1 MKKTIRTKVFAS
13 LIAAVCP
20 VSAITTVSMI
30 SASAYNNGNDLVS
43 KSYVITAE
51 TYGDTFVMPIKG
63 ENWNYYADS
72 LNVRVSCD
80 FDYSSSMCNFKFT
93 AVKPGVAN
101 VVLKTQK
108 EDGKWLNTPV
118 RITVKDNLRMTIIG
132 TDRSYTTDHSYT
144 TEKIS
149 NNTSESKKTSDDIKK
164 SASSATYSLYGND
177 WNYYIDSLNVK
188 VSCDFDYSSSMCNFK
203 FTAVKPGTSNAV
215 LKTERN
221 DGRWLNV
228 PVRIT
233 VDDNMEVSFYE
244 SGSRY
249 ITDSSRSV

>member
-13 LIAAVCP
+13 LIAAVCA

-93 AVKPGVAN
+93 AVKPG
-101 VVLKTQK
+101 
-108 EDGKWLNTPV
+108 
-118 RITVKDNLRMTIIG
+118 
-132 TDRSYTTDHSYT
+132 
-144 TEKIS
+144 
-149 NNTSESKKTSDDIKK
+149 
-164 SASSATYSLYGND
+164 
-177 WNYYIDSLNVK
+177 
-188 VSCDFDYSSSMCNFK
+188 
-203 FTAVKPGTSNAV
+203 TSNAV